1 MWISS
6 GSQVAAMPIAC
17 GKTVANPARATPCR
31 ASLHQSY
38 SVIPNRWMAGAWFC
52 ICPIFSFSVIRETRS
67 LTRALSGSA
76 GSRNGSAVWPKESP
90 GIRQRRETVRNKSVL
105 RELIITSMGKTT
117 GVLIMLLSSADASP
131 GTTIVTSR
139 SHVFRPG

>member
-38 SVIPNRWMAGAWFC
+38 SVIPSRWMAGAWFC

-76 GSRNGSAVWPKESP
+76 GSWNGRDVWPKESP
-90 GIRQRRETVRNKSVL
+90 GIRSRRVIVRNESVFC
-105 RELIITSMGKTT
+105 ELIITSMGKTT
-117 GVLIMLLSSADASP
+117 DVLIMLLSSADASP
-131 GTTIVTSR
+131 GTAGVTLR
-139 SHVFRPG
+139 PHVFRPG